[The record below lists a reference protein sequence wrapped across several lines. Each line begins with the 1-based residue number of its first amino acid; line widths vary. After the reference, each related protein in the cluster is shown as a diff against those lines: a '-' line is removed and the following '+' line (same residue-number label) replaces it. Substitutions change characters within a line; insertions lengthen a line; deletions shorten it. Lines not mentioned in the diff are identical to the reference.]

1 MRFFR
6 SLIEQSLERT
16 REATLGV
23 LGINNQGLRRHLS
36 AHVLAP

>member
-16 REATLGV
+16 REATLGSWV
-23 LGINNQGLRRHLS
+23 SITQ
-36 AHVLAP
+36 ACVVT